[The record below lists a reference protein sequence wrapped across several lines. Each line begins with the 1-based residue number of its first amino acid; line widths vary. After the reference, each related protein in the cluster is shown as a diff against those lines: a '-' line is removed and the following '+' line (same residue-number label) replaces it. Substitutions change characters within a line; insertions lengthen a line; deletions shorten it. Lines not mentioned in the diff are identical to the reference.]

1 MKTGIKMR
9 VTPEQS
15 RKVQEIVFSYG
26 GTWGMQPHLMPHGGI
41 HILSISKC
49 GEVLLHDDEDFP
61 LVPGEEVD
69 ADVFI
74 AEEGYWAHADGTTG
88 NSSTCQAERGAGLK
102 YDAGKLRY
110 SLVPTEALRGLA
122 EVLTFGA
129 EKYEPNSWQEVENA
143 EERYLD
149 ALIRHIEAYRS
160 GEALDQE
167 SGLHHL
173 KHAACNVAFLIYF
186 EETSARR
193 TD

>member
-26 GTWGMQPHLMPHGGI
+26 GRWFNEPYAEKPYLPV
-41 HILSISKC
+41 LSI
-49 GEVLLHDDEDFP
+49 DEDGF
-61 LVPGEEVD
+61 LFDHIDMDWQNAAGEAVD
-69 ADVFI
+69 AGVFI
-74 AEEGYWAHADGTTG
+74 DTQGKCDSALTESAQ
-88 NSSTCQAERGAGLK
+88 CQAERGAGLK

-110 SLVPTEALRGLA
+110 SLIPPEALRGLA

-160 GEALDQE
+160 GEALDPE

-173 KHAACNVAFLIYF
+173 KHAACNVAFLIHF
-186 EETSARR
+186 AEVPNEN
-193 TD
+193 